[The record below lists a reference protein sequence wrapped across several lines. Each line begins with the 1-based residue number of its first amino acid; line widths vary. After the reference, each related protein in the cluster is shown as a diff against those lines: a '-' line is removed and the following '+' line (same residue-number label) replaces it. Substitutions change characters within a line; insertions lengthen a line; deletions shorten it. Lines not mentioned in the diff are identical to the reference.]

1 MTESNHI
8 DESVA
13 RKVSDA
19 IRNKGGV
26 FIGTHDWFEATG
38 ITPDEYEAFLDYGVR
53 YAAQLD
59 YKDAHSDIPGAVNT
73 KGVVDKF
80 TGDSKK
86 VTVQISI
93 DPHNYGDVATIQR
106 IIGEPLDLVMY
117 PIQAPLPL
125 DDDGQY
131 IPEGVEQMF

>member
-19 IRNKGGV
+19 IRNKGGA

-93 DPHNYGDVATIQR
+93 DPHNY
-106 IIGEPLDLVMY
+106 
-117 PIQAPLPL
+117 
-125 DDDGQY
+125 
-131 IPEGVEQMF
+131 